1 VTAAEM
7 PERLTDLD
15 RGFDWQVPNPGAYD
29 PDNPLAL
36 LETAVRAE
44 ESTRATAV
52 VWAVRSMVAA
62 GAPAFVLTVTGRDYV
77 GREKLLAL
85 GVYDNLVR
93 DSLREHARETGH
105 DGGDRGP
112 SIATQ
117 LVELAQELFTF
128 GISDQNEPFAIPVS
142 GPKVV
147 AMLKGSKM
155 SLRALLSREYFSRTG
170 RAATQQALADAL
182 LIVHGIAQ
190 EQEPSEIYIRCAQ
203 HDDALWL
210 DLGDHTGRA
219 VKVTA
224 GGWRVEDEPPVLFK
238 RTVLTGALPEPE
250 HGGSLDD
257 LWAWLNIS
265 KEERPL
271 IAAELVA
278 RLFSEDAHVVLAVF
292 GEQGTGKTTAV
303 KVLVL
308 LLDPGPVPVR
318 KPPRDAESWVTA
330 ASASWVVALDNL
342 SDIPPWL
349 SDAICRAS
357 TKEGDV
363 RRQLHTDKEL
373 AVFAFRRC
381 VIFDAIDVGAIAPD
395 LAERALVVTLSRI
408 ADKNRKTE
416 KVFWA
421 EWEKAH
427 PKLLGAI
434 LDLAGAV
441 LKRLPAIDLPEK
453 PRMADFAEILAAV
466 DAELGTQG
474 LRRYRLQSAALAAD
488 GLSGDSLAVRMQE
501 AVTEPFEGSSAA
513 LLKLVTPGDDDWH
526 APKDWPK
533 DARDVTGRMSRL
545 APAFR
550 KVGWTVANLGSD
562 NHDNVV
568 HWAVSPPSA
577 DERPRDDP
585 RAPSPDSQSGEGARV
600 REGESGIPRP
610 PGKRDMPACPRHQTR
625 WGPRT
630 GCPDCQALA
639 AIGAIGS
646 AKEGQPI

>member
-1 VTAAEM
+1 MTG
-7 PERLTDLD
+7 L
-15 RGFDWQVPNPGAYD
+15 DWQDADSTAYD

-36 LETAVRAE
+36 LEK
-44 ESTRATAV
+44 ATAAGETDRAKAA
-52 VWAVRSMVAA
+52 VWAVRSMVAG
-62 GAPAFVLTVTGRDYV
+62 GAPAFVLTVAGRDYV
-77 GREKLLAL
+77 GRAKLLPL
-85 GVYDNLVR
+85 GTYDNLVR
-93 DSLREHARETGH
+93 DSLREHAKETGR
-105 DGGDRGP
+105 DGSDRGP

-117 LVELAQELFTF
+117 LVELAQELYTF
-128 GISDQNEPFAIPVS
+128 GISDLDEPFAMPVCS
-142 GPKVV
+142 PKVV
-147 AMLKGSKM
+147 AMLKGSKT
-155 SLRALLSREYFSRTG
+155 SLRALLSKEYFTRTG

-182 LIVHGIAQ
+182 LILHGVAQ
-190 EQEPSEIYIRCAQ
+190 EQEPSELYIRCAQ
-203 HDDALWL
+203 HYGELWL

-224 GGWRVEDEPPVLFK
+224 DGWRVEDEPPVLFR
-238 RTVLTGALPEPE
+238 RTVLTGALPEPQS
-250 HGGSLDD
+250 GGSLDE
-257 LWAWLNIS
+257 LWAWLNI
-265 KEERPL
+265 KAADRPL
-271 IAAELVA
+271 VAAELVA
-278 RLFSEDAHVVLAVF
+278 RLFSEDSHVVLAVS
-292 GEQGTGKTTAV
+292 GEHGTGKTTAV

-381 VIFDAIDVGAIAPD
+381 VIFDSIDVGAMAPD
-395 LAERALVVTLSRI
+395 LADRALPITLDRI
-408 ADKNRKTE
+408 TDKRRRTE

-434 LDLAGAV
+434 LDLAVAV
-441 LKRLPAIDLPEK
+441 LKRLPAVSLAEK

-466 DAELGTQG
+466 DAELGTCG
-474 LRRYRLQSAALAAD
+474 LARYTLQATALAAD
-488 GLSGDSLAVRMQE
+488 GLSGDSFAVRIQE

-513 LLKLVTPGDDDWH
+513 LLRLVTPAGDDWH

-545 APAFR
+545 APALR
-550 KVGWTVANLGSD
+550 KVGWTVRNLGSE

-568 HWAVSPPSA
+568 HWAISPPPP
-577 DERPRDDP
+577 DERRRDDP
-585 RAPSPDSQSGEGARV
+585 RGPSQGSQHEQSGGDARV
-600 REGESGIPRP
+600 REGESGVSRP
-610 PGKRDMPACPRHQTR
+610 AGKRDVPACPRHQTQ
-625 WGPRT
+625 WGPHPQ
-630 GCPDCQALA
+630 CPDCRRLA
-639 AIGAIGS
+639 TGGDRDEA
-646 AKEGQPI
+646 